1 MKRVMRDVLNI
12 ITTIRWLPDDAEN
25 QPFAET
31 MMAQEARLRACDGHV
46 PDEAARDA
54 AREAPYVVYYT
65 YLIAYRLL
73 DDDA

>member
-31 MMAQEARLRACDGHV
+31 IMAQEALLRARAGALS
-46 PDEAARDA
+46 DEA
-54 AREAPYVVYYT
+54 EITTTPETPYAIYDSYW
-65 YLIAYRLL
+65 IAYSLL
-73 DDDA
+73 DDEA